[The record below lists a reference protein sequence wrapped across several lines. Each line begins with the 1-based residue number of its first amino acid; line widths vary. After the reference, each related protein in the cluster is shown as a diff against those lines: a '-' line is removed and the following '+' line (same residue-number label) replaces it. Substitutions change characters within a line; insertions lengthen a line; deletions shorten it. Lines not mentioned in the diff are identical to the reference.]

1 MSESHRLSENYE
13 NSILVILSPS
23 SVILNGVK
31 NLRIN
36 SAIISYLILFENT
49 EILHVV
55 QNDSFRTVRGFIR
68 GLTPAAFL

>member
-55 QNDSFRTVRGFIR
+55 QNDSFRTV
-68 GLTPAAFL
+68 